1 MTSEQFKIPKE
12 ELEKISEYV
21 LKGIIASKATE
32 SNFYGDSLNFHK
44 KMEERIVSMENI
56 LTKLDTKIDSHDET
70 IQIVTKLLPALEEAI
85 DAYKSTSIIGKAVIG
100 FILGVPALAGCIA
113 GIIYMAGLLSNK
125 Q

>member
-1 MTSEQFKIPKE
+1 MTLEQFKIPKE
-12 ELEKISEYV
+12 ELEKITEYV
-21 LKGIIASKATE
+21 IKGIASSKASE

-44 KMEERIVSMENI
+44 KMEERIVSMDNI
-56 LTKLDTKIDSHDET
+56 LTKLDTKIDFHDET

-100 FILGVPALAGCIA
+100 LILGVPAIAGFIA
-113 GIIYMAGLLSNK
+113 GILYMVGLLNSK